1 MNVKKILAI
10 LTDLDLKL
18 AGIGIIIM
26 MVIVF
31 VNALARYLAGLDAAW
46 SYELV
51 TSSFV
56 LVSMFSA
63 ANVFK
68 RDGHV
73 GFDYLVGKLPL
84 ALQIVFEVIRMAICG
99 CFFYIMIVYGIKM
112 CQTKIMLNLRS
123 AVLGYPAWIVG
134 AFIPISGVLCIIHY
148 LQYFAG
154 KVKQWKEMAK

>member
-1 MNVKKILAI
+1 MKRILSI

-18 AGIGIIIM
+18 AGIGIVIM

-84 ALQIVFEVIRMAICG
+84 ALQIVFELIRMVFCG
-99 CFFYIMIVYGIKM
+99 IFFYIMVVYGIKM
-112 CQTKIMLNLRS
+112 CQTKIMLNLKS
-123 AVLGYPAWIVG
+123 AVLGYPAWIIG
-134 AFIPISGVLCIIHY
+134 AFIPASGVLCIFHY
-148 LQYFAG
+148 LQSLAG
-154 KVKQWKEMAK
+154 KVKKWKEMAK